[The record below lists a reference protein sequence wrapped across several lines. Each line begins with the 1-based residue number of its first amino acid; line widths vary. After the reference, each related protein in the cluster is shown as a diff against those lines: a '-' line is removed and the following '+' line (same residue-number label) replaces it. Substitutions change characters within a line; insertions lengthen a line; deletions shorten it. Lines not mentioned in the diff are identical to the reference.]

1 MSGQGQTDPHWST
14 HHVPVQPEEHA
25 DIYFRLEFPFAQVL
39 IIKIGGLIF
48 LFIQA
53 RLVDKMFFMACF
65 PPSFLFFT
73 VFFFSSVAGKIVP
86 TSRWQAKINQASQFH
101 NVFVSR

>member
-39 IIKIGGLIF
+39 IFKIVGLIF
-48 LFIQA
+48 LFMQA
-53 RLVDKMFFMACF
+53 RLVDKMFLWLVSLL
-65 PPSFLFFT
+65 PSYSLPSFSSPPLPLPPPKYLF
-73 VFFFSSVAGKIVP
+73 
-86 TSRWQAKINQASQFH
+86 
-101 NVFVSR
+101 